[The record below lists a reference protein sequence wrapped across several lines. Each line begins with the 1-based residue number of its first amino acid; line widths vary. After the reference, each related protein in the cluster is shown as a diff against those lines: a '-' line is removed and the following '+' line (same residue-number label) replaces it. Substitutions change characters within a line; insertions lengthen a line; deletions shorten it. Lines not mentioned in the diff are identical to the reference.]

1 MEDTIAAVATT
12 VGESSINVIRISGKD
27 SISVANRIFSK
38 DISNVSSHTVHYGF
52 IMENE
57 TDGYIKI
64 MVKSIRN
71 FDGIMDTHYNE
82 TKINYKKGLF
92 QEWVATGYHAN
103 YYDWCKNRNA
113 VISHGKRMLGVK

>member
-1 MEDTIAAVATT
+1 ME
-12 VGESSINVIRISGKD
+12 NK
-27 SISVANRIFSK
+27 IFSN
-38 DISNVSSHTVHYGF
+38 DNGF

-82 TKINYKKGLF
+82 TKINHKKRLF

-113 VISHGKRMLGVK
+113 VISHGKRMLEVK